1 MANQS
6 KKNYLAS
13 GLAVLAI
20 TALAL
25 TFLASSGAA
34 QNTGSTLT
42 GNTPGFVKKAAD
54 LGSADPTTVIAVTV
68 WLKLHNEAQLD
79 RLVGQQYQKG
89 SPNFHK
95 WITQDSFN
103 ATFSPTAQEVKS
115 VQNFLTAHGLS
126 VVAVAENNFYVMV
139 QGSIGDIE
147 KAFHVN
153 IHNYNWK
160 GQTYRSNTSDPSIND
175 ASGAHVAAISGMD
188 DLGFAPNNVA
198 PTDGDGNAIAPL
210 PLPANV
216 TSNGFFFESQCFRAT
231 ETHTFKT
238 ATGVTPAHTATYSGN
253 RFGADISNAQPPHL
267 APCGYQPSELHT
279 AYNMNPLYTKGLDG
293 AGQTVVI
300 VDAWGSGT
308 IAQDAEVFS
317 QLYGL
322 PDITSNNFQ
331 VVKGDGIF
339 NNNGVPNRPTV
350 GGWAVETTLDVE
362 WAHAMAP
369 GAKIALVVSPNG
381 PDSPHG
387 KGGGPLFEAV
397 NLAVARGLGNV
408 ISNSWSTLEGFIS
421 PAATATMERI
431 LKQAA
436 AKGIDVNFSSGDS
449 GDNLLAVGIQTVD
462 YPASSPNATG
472 IGGTSLFLNPDNT
485 IRFQTGWGNNL
496 TRIADLA
503 SLGTPPVVPPLHL
516 GFQGGA
522 GGGSSLMFAK
532 PAFQSGLAGSTRQVP
547 DVSMVADPFTGV
559 EIILTLDQGNGPQLF
574 VEVIGGTSVAC
585 PVFSGVMA
593 VASQKAGHG
602 LGQAAPLLYGLTSG
616 ITDVVAVTSP
626 DNVTGTI
633 DGTLVGAG
641 SLAAP
646 LGNTT
651 SFVSA
656 LYNSPFSTRW
666 FVITFGTDTSLTT
679 GVGWDNVTGLG
690 TPNGEAFVNTVA
702 P

>member
-1 MANQS
+1 M
-6 KKNYLAS
+6 KKLMRTV
-13 GLAVLAI
+13 GLVSAFVLAM
-20 TALAL
+20 AAGVLAQ
-25 TFLASSGAA
+25 SSNGPNGNAY
-34 QNTGSTLT
+34 GYVVH
-42 GNTPGFVKKAAD
+42 GNTPGFVQRAVDNGAT
-54 LGSADPTTVIAVTV
+54 DPATVITVTA
-68 WLKLHNEAQLD
+68 WLKLHNENQLD
-79 RLVGQQYQKG
+79 QLVQQLYSKK
-89 SPNFHK
+89 SANFHK
-95 WITQDSFN
+95 WINQDQFN
-103 ATFSPTAQEVKS
+103 ASFSPTAQEVNA
-115 VQNFLTAHGLS
+115 VQNFLSAHGLTT
-126 VVAVAENNFYVMV
+126 VAVAENNFYVMV
-139 QGSIGDIE
+139 QGTVADVQ
-147 KAFHVN
+147 KAFHVEL
-153 IHNYNWK
+153 HNYSWN
-160 GQTYRSNTSDPSIND
+160 GQTYRSNTGDPNIND
-175 ASGAHVAAISGMD
+175 AAGAHVSAISGLD
-188 DLGFAPNNVA
+188 DFGFAPNNVA

-210 PLPANV
+210 PLPANA

-238 ATGVTPAHTATYSGN
+238 APGVTPAHTATYSGN
-253 RFGADISNAQPPHL
+253 RYGADISNAALGHL

-279 AYNMNPLYTKGLDG
+279 AYNMNALYASGLDG

-322 PDITSNNFQ
+322 PDITSSNFQ
-331 VVKGDGIF
+331 VVKGDGIWK
-339 NNNGVPNRPTV
+339 NNGVKNRSSI

-369 GAKIALVVSPNG
+369 GANIALVVSPNG

-387 KGGGPLFEAV
+387 QGGGPLFEAV

-408 ISNSWSTLEGFIS
+408 VSNSWSTLEGFIS

-436 AKGIDVNFSSGDS
+436 AKGIDVNFSSGDA
-449 GDNLLAVGIQTVD
+449 GDEILRAGFQTVD

-485 IRFQTGWGNNL
+485 MRFQTGWGNNL
-496 TRIADLA
+496 TRVADRVR
-503 SLGTPPVVPPLHL
+503 LGSPPVVPPLHL
-516 GFQGGA
+516 DFQGGA

-532 PAFQSGLAGSTRQVP
+532 PAFQGALAGSTRQVP
-547 DVSMVADPFTGV
+547 DISMVADPFTGV
-559 EIILTLDQGNGPQLF
+559 EIIQTLDLGAGPQLF
-574 VEVIGGTSVAC
+574 VEVVGGTSVAC

-602 LGQAAPLLYGLTSG
+602 LGQAAPLLYELGSG
-616 ITDVVAVTSP
+616 ITDVVAMSSP
-626 DNVTGTI
+626 DDVTGTI
-633 DGTLVGAG
+633 DGTFVGADA
-641 SLAAP
+641 LAAP

-666 FVITFGTDTSLTT
+666 FVITFGTDSSLVTAP
-679 GVGWDNVTGLG
+679 GWDNVTGVG
-690 TPNGEAFVNTVA
+690 TPNGLAFVTAIA

>member
-1 MANQS
+1 MANQWT
-6 KKNYLAS
+6 KNYLAF

-20 TALAL
+20 AVLAV

-34 QNTGSTLT
+34 QNSNSANYALT
-42 GNTPGFVKKAAD
+42 GNTPGFLGKAAD
-54 LGSADPTTVIAVTV
+54 LGSADPNAVIAVTV

-79 RLVGQQYQKG
+79 NLVGQQYKKG

-95 WITQDSFN
+95 WITQDTFN
-103 ATFSPTAQEVKS
+103 TSFSPTAQEIKS

-139 QGSIGDIE
+139 QGAIGDIE
-147 KAFHVN
+147 KAFQVD

-160 GQTYRSNTSDPSIND
+160 GQTYRSNTGDPNISD
-175 ASGAHVAAISGMD
+175 ASGAHVAAITGMD

-198 PTDGDGNAIAPL
+198 PTDGDGNAIAPV

-216 TSNGFFFESQCFRAT
+216 TSNGFFFESQCFRAP
-231 ETHTFKT
+231 ETHTFKS
-238 ATGVTPAHTATYSGN
+238 AAHKATYTGN
-253 RFGADISNAQPPHL
+253 RFGADINNTHLGHL

-279 AYNMNPLYTKGLDG
+279 AYNVNSLYAKGFNG

-308 IAQDAEVFS
+308 IAQDAEAFS
-317 QLYGL
+317 QIYGL
-322 PDITSNNFQ
+322 PDITSSNFQ

-339 NNNGVPNRPTV
+339 NNNGVPNRPSI
-350 GGWAVETTLDVE
+350 GGWALETTLDVE

-381 PDSPHG
+381 PNSPHG
-387 KGGGPLFEAV
+387 QGGGPLFEAV

-408 ISNSWSTLEGFIS
+408 VSNSWSTLEGFIS
-421 PAATATMERI
+421 PAATATMEGI

-436 AKGIDVNFSSGDS
+436 AKGIDVNFASGDS
-449 GDNLLAVGIQTVD
+449 GDNILATGGFQTVD

-503 SLGTPPVVPPLHL
+503 SLGTPPVVPPLPL

-532 PAFQSGLAGSTRQVP
+532 PAFQSALAGTTRQVP
-547 DVSMVADPFTGV
+547 DISMVADPFTGV
-559 EIILTLDQGNGPQLF
+559 EIIQTLDQGSGPQLF
-574 VEVIGGTSVAC
+574 VEVIGGTSVAT

-602 LGQAAPLLYGLTSG
+602 LGQAAPLLYGLSSG
-616 ITDVVAVTSP
+616 ITDVVDVTSP
-626 DNVTGTI
+626 GNVTGII
-633 DGTLVGAG
+633 DGTPVGAAA
-641 SLAAP
+641 LAAP

-651 SFVSA
+651 NFVSA

-666 FVITFGTDTSLTT
+666 FVITFGTDSSLTT
-679 GVGWDNVTGLG
+679 GPGWDNVTGLG
-690 TPNGEAFVNTVA
+690 TPDGESFVTAIA

>member
-1 MANQS
+1 MKKRLQTAVVVSAFLFVMSASVVAQS
-6 KKNYLAS
+6 SKSPNGNAYGYS
-13 GLAVLAI
+13 I
-20 TALAL
+20 H
-25 TFLASSGAA
+25 
-34 QNTGSTLT
+34 
-42 GNTPGFVKKAAD
+42 GNTTGFTKKAID
-54 LGSADPTTVIAVTV
+54 LGAVDPTMVISATV
-68 WLKLHNEAQLD
+68 WLTLHNEAQLD
-79 RLVGQQYQKG
+79 QLVRQQHQKG
-89 SPNFHK
+89 SANFHK

-103 ATFSPTAQEVKS
+103 AAFSPTAQEVNS
-115 VQNFLTAHGLS
+115 VQNYLTAQGLS
-126 VVAVAENNFYVMV
+126 VVSVAENNFYVMV
-139 QGSIGDIE
+139 QGTVGDIE
-147 KAFHVN
+147 KAFHLS
-153 IHNYNWK
+153 IHNYSWN
-160 GQTYRSNTSDPSIND
+160 GQTYRSNIGDPSVND
-175 ASGAHVAAISGMD
+175 AAGAHVAAVTGLD
-188 DLGFAPNNVA
+188 DFGFVPNNVA
-198 PTDGDGNAIAPL
+198 PTDGDGNTIAPL
-210 PLPANV
+210 LLPANA

-238 ATGVTPAHTATYSGN
+238 APGVTPAHTATYTGN
-253 RFGADISNAQPPHL
+253 RYGANISNTGLGHL

-279 AYNMNPLYTKGLDG
+279 AYNMKPLYTAGLDG
-293 AGQTVVI
+293 TGQTIVI

-308 IAQDAEVFS
+308 IAQDAEAFS

-322 PDITSNNFQ
+322 PHITSSNFQ
-331 VVKGDGIF
+331 VVKGDGIWK
-339 NNNGVPNRPTV
+339 NNGVKNRSTI

-369 GAKIALVVSPNG
+369 GANIALVVSPNG

-387 KGGGPLFEAV
+387 QGGGPLFEAV
-397 NLAVARGLGNV
+397 NLAVVRGLGNV

-436 AKGIDVNFSSGDS
+436 AKGIDVNFSSGDA
-449 GDNLLAVGIQTVD
+449 GDEILRAGFQTVD

-503 SLGTPPVVPPLHL
+503 RLGAPPVVPPLRL

-522 GGGSSLMFAK
+522 GGGSSLMFTK
-532 PAFQSGLAGSTRQVP
+532 PAFQSTLGGTTRQVP
-547 DVSMVADPFTGV
+547 DISMVADPFTGV
-559 EIILTLDQGNGPQLF
+559 EIIQTLDQGNGPQLF
-574 VEVIGGTSVAC
+574 VEVVGGTSVAC

-602 LGQAAPLLYGLTSG
+602 LGQAAPLLYELTSG

-626 DNVTGTI
+626 GNVTGTI
-633 DGTLVGAG
+633 DGTSVGADE
-641 SLAAP
+641 LAAP
-646 LGNTT
+646 LGYTT
-651 SFVSA
+651 NFVSA

-666 FVITFGTDTSLTT
+666 FVITFGTDSSLTT
-679 GVGWDNVTGLG
+679 GPGWDDVTGLG
-690 TPNGEAFVNTVA
+690 TADGANFVAAIA

>member
-6 KKNYLAS
+6 KRNYPAF

-20 TALAL
+20 AALAV

-34 QNTGSTLT
+34 QNSGSANYGIT
-42 GNTPGFVKKAAD
+42 GNTPGFVAKAAD
-54 LGSADPTTVIAVTV
+54 LGSTDPNAVIAVTV

-79 RLVGQQYQKG
+79 QLVGQQYQKG

-95 WITQDSFN
+95 WITQDNFN

-126 VVAVAENNFYVMV
+126 VVAVADNNFYVMV
-139 QGSIGDIE
+139 QGAIGDIE
-147 KAFHVN
+147 KAFHVD

-160 GQTYRSNTSDPSIND
+160 GQRYRSNTGDPNIND
-175 ASGAHVAAISGMD
+175 GSGAHVAAISGMD
-188 DLGFAPNNVA
+188 DLGFVPNNVVA
-198 PTDGDGNAIAPL
+198 TDGDGNAAAARPV
-210 PLPANV
+210 PANI
-216 TSNGFFFESQCFRAT
+216 TSNGFFFESQCFRAP
-231 ETHTFKT
+231 ETHTFKS
-238 ATGVTPAHTATYSGN
+238 ATHKATYTGN
-253 RFGADISNAQPPHL
+253 RFGADINNSQLGHL
-267 APCGYQPSELHT
+267 PPCGYQPSELHT
-279 AYNMNPLYTKGLDG
+279 AYNMNSLYAKGLNG
-293 AGQTVVI
+293 AGQTIVI

-322 PDITSNNFQ
+322 PHITSSNFQ

-339 NNNGVPNRPTV
+339 NNNGVPNRPTI
-350 GGWAVETTLDVE
+350 GGWATETSLDVE

-387 KGGGPLFEAV
+387 QGGGPLFEAV

-408 ISNSWSTLEGFIS
+408 VSNSWSTLEGFIS
-421 PAATATMERI
+421 PAATATMEHI

-436 AKGIDVNFSSGDS
+436 AKGIDVNFSTGDS
-449 GDNLLAVGIQTVD
+449 GDNVLATGGFKTVD

-472 IGGTSLFLNPDNT
+472 VGGTSLFLNPDNT
-485 IRFQTGWGNNL
+485 IRVQTGWGNNL

-503 SLGTPPVVPPLHL
+503 SLGAPPVVPPLSL

-532 PAFQSGLAGSTRQVP
+532 PAFQSALAGSTRQVP
-547 DVSMVADPFTGV
+547 DISMVADPFTGV
-559 EIILTLDQGNGPQLF
+559 EIIQTLDTASGPQ
-574 VEVIGGTSVAC
+574 VSVGVVGGTSVAC

-602 LGQAAPLLYGLTSG
+602 LGQAAPLLYGLSSG
-616 ITDVVAVTSP
+616 ITDVVDVTSP

-633 DGTLVGAG
+633 DGTFVGAAT
-641 SLAAP
+641 LAAP
-646 LGNTT
+646 LENTT
-651 SFVSA
+651 NFVSA

-666 FVITFGTDTSLTT
+666 FVITFGTDSSLTT
-679 GVGWDNVTGLG
+679 GPGWDNVTGLG
-690 TPNGEAFVNTVA
+690 TPSGESFVTAIA